1 MRQKL
6 ITISS
11 HKNIVEDQ
19 ALYLLDDRGT
29 SVYKYS
35 TSISEFLKLAKELKV
50 KFEAIQDRILKLDME
65 LNTDPL
71 YTVKVG
77 RL

>member
-29 SVYKYS
+29 SVCKYS